1 MDLITLNNTIVNMRK
16 TVIKAKIHIIRNLVK
31 QIKSL
36 KSKKTVN
43 TSQKDKNERKAERL
57 TKEMNILKKLKRD
70 DIAKFSLANTK
81 SFLPE
86 INPDKDKDRL
96 DELLTNR
103 AYVRLSNS
111 SVLSKDVLKFRK
123 KFPNWEKELPQIIKS
138 LGTKQ
143 KRKEE
148 KLKQKRKDER
158 KLQKECKKT
167 SENTEGDADT
177 ESNIESQ
184 RNFEPVEENSEI
196 SDNGNSS
203 DSENSMAD
211 SIENVTNQPIISKT
225 VGEGVI
231 KQLDLNELIE
241 QDSSDDEEEN
251 KCDEQGQT
259 QNNVNFARSEVK
271 DSFFLGGDADGSDS
285 SSKSDDETN
294 LQDFSTDMAVT
305 KKRNDFVNRS
315 GHFNQQSSFGSR
327 GSGNRGYDRG
337 QQRGHTRGLGG
348 RRGGFS
354 SPNNEFSRK
363 FEMFLQCK

>member
-1 MDLITLNNTIVNMRK
+1 MDLITVNNTIVNMRK

-43 TSQKDKNERKAERL
+43 TSQKEKNERKAERL

-70 DIAKFSLANTK
+70 DIAKFSLSNTK
-81 SFLPE
+81 SVLPE
-86 INPDKDKDRL
+86 INPDKDKDRI

-158 KLQKECKKT
+158 KLQKECKKD
-167 SENTEGDADT
+167 SQNTEGDVDT

-196 SDNGNSS
+196 SDNDNSS

-211 SIENVTNQPIISKT
+211 STESVTKQSIISRT
-225 VGEGVI
+225 AGEGVI
-231 KQLDLNELIE
+231 EQLDLNELIE
-241 QDSSDDEEEN
+241 QDSSDDEQEN
-251 KCDEQGQT
+251 KCDGQGQT
-259 QNNVNFARSEVK
+259 QNNVNIARAEVK
-271 DSFFLGGDADGSDS
+271 DSFFLGGDDGSDS
-285 SSKSDDETN
+285 S
-294 LQDFSTDMAVT
+294 
-305 KKRNDFVNRS
+305 R
-315 GHFNQQSSFGSR
+315 
-327 GSGNRGYDRG
+327 YDY
-337 QQRGHTRGLGG
+337 T
-348 RRGGFS
+348 
-354 SPNNEFSRK
+354 
-363 FEMFLQCK
+363 